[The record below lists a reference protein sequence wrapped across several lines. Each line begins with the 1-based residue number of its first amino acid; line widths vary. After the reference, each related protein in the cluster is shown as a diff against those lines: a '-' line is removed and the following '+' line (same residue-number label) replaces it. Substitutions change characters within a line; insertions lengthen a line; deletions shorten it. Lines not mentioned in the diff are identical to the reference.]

1 MHTDAPAHT
10 SNTQN
15 KVNQGFESN
24 IDMFEAEP
32 QTQHIMK
39 MLTCSHKM
47 INCAQNI
54 PIKSVHGQP
63 NGLTSAK
70 RRALCACFILKRLIF
85 C

>member
-15 KVNQGFESN
+15 KVNQGFENN

-39 MLTCSHKM
+39 MLT
-47 INCAQNI
+47 
-54 PIKSVHGQP
+54 
-63 NGLTSAK
+63 
-70 RRALCACFILKRLIF
+70 
-85 C
+85 